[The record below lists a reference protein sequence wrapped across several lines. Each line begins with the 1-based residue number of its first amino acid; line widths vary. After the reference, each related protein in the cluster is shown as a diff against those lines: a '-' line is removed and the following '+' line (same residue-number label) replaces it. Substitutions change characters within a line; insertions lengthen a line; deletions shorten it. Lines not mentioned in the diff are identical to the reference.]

1 TLQAC
6 PMLGPLSH
14 VPFLQRGQTRPT
26 EVRKTSEKSFTWRS
40 IVPVWMLPVAVGGVW
55 KRLRTQTGTCAARSG
70 SGGPKGTP
78 LSVPAPIGA
87 VAVQF
92 GFVLASHPLM
102 QRKSCEPG
110 VTRKLWDVPVQPL
123 SRSVHLSAT
132 VRIASSGPPCG
143 FLGQGGR
150 GSVVV
155 VVVANAVVVVVARV
169 AVVVVGGAVVPVTVV
184 VVAETVVTSCVIPG
198 RLTAP

>member
-1 TLQAC
+1 
-6 PMLGPLSH
+6 MLGPLSH
-14 VPFLQRGQTRPT
+14 FAFLQRGQTSPT

-70 SGGPKGTP
+70 SGGPKVTP
-78 LSVPAPIGA
+78 LSDPAPIGP

-92 GFVLASHPLM
+92 GFVLVSHPLT

-110 VTRKLWDVPVQPL
+110 VTGKLCEIPVQPL

-132 VRIASSGPPCG
+132 VRIASSGPPWG
-143 FLGQGGR
+143 FFGQP

-155 VVVANAVVVVVARV
+155 VVPQPVLAGFGRQRRISLSTSFLGLALLVVEMIRKAILPAWFRFLPLT
-169 AVVVVGGAVVPVTVV
+169 GPVTV
-184 VVAETVVTSCVIPG
+184 A
-198 RLTAP
+198 A